1 MKLDELSS
9 VSYYAICRDILIPYK
24 NKSYLFY
31 RFYRIHYPNIRNVD
45 RRLEWFLQLE
55 NGLNLSTK
63 ISLLEEETNFNSCGI
78 GKIRFEKCIGILNI
92 NATKDEIEY
101 RRLKK
106 YDGIWALS
114 VASFINKERGDLTVA
129 ELMVVGKFLAND
141 NRIRL
146 KLMVFTSLLARMGK
160 IEIYFL
166 ASQINKFHDFISRN
180 TSLIRVF
187 SRIYNIERSLLEK
200 TVSMHSMIDIAKL
213 VEKNGSIDEFSR
225 LIPFRT
231 FKPMLAA
238 KWQKKYQFPIYAE
251 AKYDGIRLIIHKL
264 GNSVKCYSR
273 RRKSYMYKFP
283 SIYELSNLIS
293 EFSVIIDGEMTAFR
307 WSEDGPEFLNVYE
320 LHDSINKGISDYT
333 LVYIVF
339 DIIYLN
345 GVELINLP
353 YENRKTIRNRIIKN
367 IKSKRLP
374 IGFEIREVETTKVF
388 NKSDLLSIYY
398 QYINVGFEGAILK
411 LPDSLYYMGKR
422 DPSWQKLKPKEEIDV
437 TITGIIPIQDLNSI
451 RVWGFRYAALD
462 KEEFRN
468 LGMIR
473 GISAVAGLRLA
484 ELIVER
490 GLLKQTDKFIDLQE
504 GIDNNSRYT
513 QSGKNLGFEIIPDIV
528 ISIDSLGIVRKDD
541 VFSLRN
547 ARFLHIREDKPVQD
561 ISQYQSILNDYMRSE
576 G

>member
-1 MKLDELSS
+1 
-9 VSYYAICRDILIPYK
+9 
-24 NKSYLFY
+24 
-31 RFYRIHYPNIRNVD
+31 
-45 RRLEWFLQLE
+45 
-55 NGLNLSTK
+55 
-63 ISLLEEETNFNSCGI
+63 
-78 GKIRFEKCIGILNI
+78 
-92 NATKDEIEY
+92 
-101 RRLKK
+101 
-106 YDGIWALS
+106 
-114 VASFINKERGDLTVA
+114 
-129 ELMVVGKFLAND
+129 
-141 NRIRL
+141 
-146 KLMVFTSLLARMGK
+146 
-160 IEIYFL
+160 
-166 ASQINKFHDFISRN
+166 
-180 TSLIRVF
+180 
-187 SRIYNIERSLLEK
+187 
-200 TVSMHSMIDIAKL
+200 
-213 VEKNGSIDEFSR
+213 
-225 LIPFRT
+225 
-231 FKPMLAA
+231 
-238 KWQKKYQFPIYAE
+238 
-251 AKYDGIRLIIHKL
+251 
-264 GNSVKCYSR
+264 
-273 RRKSYMYKFP
+273 
-283 SIYELSNLIS
+283 
-293 EFSVIIDGEMTAFR
+293 
-307 WSEDGPEFLNVYE
+307 
-320 LHDSINKGISDYT
+320 
-333 LVYIVF
+333 
-339 DIIYLN
+339 
-345 GVELINLP
+345 VELINLP